1 MDELIPDLGITSEPT
16 NGIVVLRLSGE
27 LDVASATML
36 LQELRRLL
44 TEDTRHVVIDVAE
57 LTYIDSTGVNL
68 LASAA
73 NSFNLAK
80 RRMCLLGR
88 HGIVQ
93 RIFELA
99 QLDEEIPSFGS
110 LAEAEEYL
118 IQPVRRTRRA
128 PSRHRLTS

>member
-1 MDELIPDLGITSEPT
+1 MVEPIPELGIVSEPK
-16 NGIVVLRLSGE
+16 NDIVVLRLSGE
-27 LDVASATML
+27 LDVATAPSL

-44 TEDTRHVVIDVAE
+44 TEDHRHVSIDVAE

-73 NSFNLAK
+73 NSFSLAK
-80 RRMCLLGR
+80 RRMCLLKR

-93 RIFELA
+93 KIFELA
-99 QLDEEIPSFGS
+99 QLTEQIPSFGS

-118 IQPVRRTRRA
+118 SQPVRPTRRA

>member
-80 RRMCLLGR
+80 RRICLLGR

-99 QLDEEIPSFGS
+99 QLAEEIPSFGS
-110 LAEAEEYL
+110 LVEAEKYL
-118 IQPVRRTRRA
+118 SQPVHGTRRA